1 MYVNVENDKKCI
13 EEAVPC
19 TLIGCASILYC
30 DSLNQVIL
38 EGRSNGATITFF
50 KKMNYDFFF
59 VSSFSP
65 LSALKQRHQHPNC
78 YSIESDPVRF
88 TLKFNFP

>member
-1 MYVNVENDKKCI
+1 MENEEKFI
-13 EEAVPC
+13 EEAVTC

-30 DSLNQVIL
+30 DSFNQVIL
-38 EGRSNGATITFF
+38 EGGSNGATNTFF
-50 KKMNYDFFF
+50 KKMNYDFFV

-65 LSALKQRHQHPNC
+65 LSALKQRHQHANC

-88 TLKFNFP
+88 TFKFNFP

>member
-1 MYVNVENDKKCI
+1 MENEEKCI
-13 EEAVPC
+13 EEVVPC

-38 EGRSNGATITFF
+38 EGRSNGATNTFF
-50 KKMNYDFFF
+50 KKMNYDFYV

-65 LSALKQRHQHPNC
+65 LPALKQRHQHANC
-78 YSIESDPVRF
+78 YSIESDPVLF

>member
-1 MYVNVENDKKCI
+1 MYVNMENEEKCI

-38 EGRSNGATITFF
+38 EGRSNGATNTFF
-50 KKMNYDFFF
+50 KK
-59 VSSFSP
+59 
-65 LSALKQRHQHPNC
+65 
-78 YSIESDPVRF
+78 
-88 TLKFNFP
+88 